1 MLIRSNTYELK
12 AAVEKSKKKTKKL
25 MLSRSIHMKPQK
37 YVLIQLEIHL
47 KLLHFNICINS
58 DTKKNFFIS
67 KMYKILRLQILS
79 ANRTQR
85 SCTNAMHQCVYC

>member
-25 MLSRSIHMKPQK
+25 MLSRSI
-37 YVLIQLEIHL
+37 

-58 DTKKNFFIS
+58 DTKKIFFIS